1 MSEPVDK
8 APAPLANEIVE
19 VDPKKKPRFGRL
31 IRRKRK
37 RAIDLEKENFK
48 MEDYFSEEEDS
59 VKMRKKID
67 EVAEEIELEMPEI
80 IKEFKMKFHL
90 NSKFI

>member
-37 RAIDLEKENFK
+37 RAIDMEKENFK

-67 EVAEEIELEMPEI
+67 EVAEEVELEMPEI
-80 IKEFKMKFHL
+80 IKEFKMKLHL